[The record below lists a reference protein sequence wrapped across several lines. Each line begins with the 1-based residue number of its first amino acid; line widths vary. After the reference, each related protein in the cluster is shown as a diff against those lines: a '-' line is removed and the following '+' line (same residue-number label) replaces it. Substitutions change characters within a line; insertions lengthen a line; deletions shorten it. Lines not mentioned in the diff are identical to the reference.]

1 MGDMSG
7 NVNVNP
13 QAAQAAA
20 PLPTSTTPTGG
31 SAAPS
36 AAGTAIAQQA
46 PQSVAQN
53 QGGPTGSSQA
63 LMQSAPVDT
72 QTQIA
77 LNNSAGS
84 IQQAVPTANNL
95 VQNGTLGRLDATQIN
110 SAPSTNMQ
118 DVIAQRQK
126 ALNGMDAMQQ
136 NAITS
141 QGTLAN
147 NQTTQTAQRQLQSSQ
162 NASGV
167 RGATASAQQLQAIM
181 GGAQANANV
190 QRDVYLANQTYKQ
203 NALNSYEASVT
214 SADSSTFA
222 KQQAQIQ
229 LQQYNLS
236 QAAKEQSA
244 QLSTALGIA
253 SMASG
258 TVASQNAANSA
269 VAAGQAAG
277 QSNSGGGLLPGVSII
292 CEYLYKGAHL
302 TPEEY
307 KTTQLVG
314 FKNILNRAEMMVG
327 YYLWAVPL
335 LNLANKVPAIALLV
349 KKVFTPMSQVIAGTS
364 ESIPAKL
371 LLSVVMK
378 LSTLIGKVYLWIL
391 KKASAAN

>member
-1 MGDMSG
+1 MGDMAG
-7 NVNVNP
+7 LNVNVNP

-110 SAPSTNMQ
+110 SAPSANMQ

-292 CEYLYKGAHL
+292 C
-302 TPEEY
+302 
-307 KTTQLVG
+307 
-314 FKNILNRAEMMVG
+314 
-327 YYLWAVPL
+327 
-335 LNLANKVPAIALLV
+335 
-349 KKVFTPMSQVIAGTS
+349 
-364 ESIPAKL
+364 
-371 LLSVVMK
+371 
-378 LSTLIGKVYLWIL
+378 
-391 KKASAAN
+391 